1 MKRFKKLFFYIPVLC
16 AGLWA
21 ISCSSDNLPTAD
33 EPQEPTATVQ
43 TTGKLTFRL
52 GGAAAGRSTTE
63 RAIQTDAER
72 TIHRL
77 VAVFFNG
84 NVEQT
89 GTVQP
94 QDNETFIECKEILN
108 PTDGQ
113 EYTIELSSQTKYT
126 MCLVANPDATL
137 LQAIQNLTTASTLD
151 NFKGLTTTADPDENS
166 KLMTSDFYSIYLPQ
180 NGSASLGTVDLT
192 RAMARVDIV
201 NLANGVT
208 ITKVTFKNRA
218 KQTRLKVDS
227 PESWTSTG
235 EVLHDMD
242 YLMTLVGNDAT
253 DATGNTYAAKIYSY
267 ENLTGGTAT
276 TAPKLEIVYTK
287 EGTSYTHTVE
297 FKQHDSNG
305 TEHELPVKRNTYY
318 RILVSEKSGSGLR
331 FYVAVAD
338 WDSENVKIPVSSDDL
353 AGGIIAPGDFLMS
366 NGMIM
371 SKKAT
376 LTASQQSQ
384 VVGIVFYLTENLDD
398 PKLGDGV
405 KAKLTGSTLSQHG
418 LAIALKNATSTEPVQ
433 WKTTNTPDEALPDY
447 DYLNEAYIDYD
458 GYKHCQWGF
467 TQNLT
472 NYPTFRVGKEY
483 RDNPPVNFSST
494 GWYVPSMGELMLMM
508 EEVSGKKFDLEENA
522 FQKIDESEI
531 SCPAIATLNTSL
543 VKAGGEKLPDKLWT
557 SSEHYPSMM
566 SGEASWALNYDYDT
580 EGTLQN
586 ADYIFSNKT
595 NVKHVRCILAF

>member
-72 TIHRL
+72 TSHSL
-77 VAVFFNG
+77 VAVFFTG

-94 QDNETFIECKEILN
+94 QDNETFIQYKEILN

-151 NFKGLTTTADPDENS
+151 NFKGLTTTANPDGNS

-218 KQTRLKVDS
+218 KQSRLKLDS

-235 EVLHDMD
+235 EVLHDKD
-242 YLMTLVGNDAT
+242 YPMALEGNDAT
-253 DATGNTYAAKIYSY
+253 GATGNTYEAQIYSY
-267 ENLTGGTAT
+267 ENLTANSSEAS
-276 TAPKLEIVYTK
+276 APQLEIEYTK
-287 EGTSYTHTVE
+287 EGTTYRHEVKFQQYDGSSGTP
-297 FKQHDSNG
+297 HD
-305 TEHELPVKRNTYY
+305 LPVKRNTYY

-331 FYVAVAD
+331 FYVTVAD

-353 AGGIIAPGDFLMS
+353 AGGIIAPGDFLMR

-376 LTASQQSQ
+376 LTASQRSQ

-418 LAIALKNATSTEPVQ
+418 LAIALKNATSTGPVQ
-433 WKTTNTPDEALPDY
+433 WKTTNTDDDIREY
-447 DYLNEAYIDYD
+447 IYLKHAAGDYD
-458 GYKHCQWGF
+458 GYSNCVWGYA
-467 TQNLT
+467 QNLT
-472 NYPTFRVGKEY
+472 TYPAFNEGKKY
-483 RDNPPVNFSST
+483 NDNNGTVLGFTTT
-494 GWYVPSMGELMLMM
+494 GWYIPSMGEVMLMM
-508 EEVSGKKFDLEENA
+508 EQLSGKTLEYPDNTR
-522 FQKIDESEI
+522 QLPDETTVSH
-531 SCPAIATLNTSL
+531 PAITNLNNAL
-543 VKAGGEKLPDKLWT
+543 EKVGGDKLPDQLWT
-557 SSEHYPSMM
+557 STEHDPDYS
-566 SGEASWALNYDYDT
+566 SGMEVWVINTTYDDPIST
-580 EGTLQN
+580 
-586 ADYIFSNKT
+586 DYIFTNKIE
-595 NVKHVRCILAF
+595 VKHVRCILAF